1 MPSTNEIP
9 SIYVNGAGL
18 KFIHFNSVGV
28 NDVNVITVNR
38 PWMMTPP
45 QAVPWTPPVTVN
57 IGVPVVEMPGCVKMH
72 KENASKP
79 ENKSSSLVNDD
90 PDANVVL
97 CDGGMPYYEPPDYR
111 ADELT
116 WQTVYGEPE
125 QQVSG
130 VDTGDPLAP
139 PDADTS
145 PPETPQGD
153 KEVPCPGPANLRVGD
168 ITQAGD
174 ERVTGHQLIQDP
186 NNPKAQICET
196 LYEPTTA
203 VEKFFPSIPQA
214 TTTVSIA
221 VVATAGAAATPL
233 LLRVIKPIVQ
243 KIIKA
248 IQKKLGKKPY
258 KLSPREVITNNYRKE
273 KGLPPLNFGEKDML
287 KTYKQKSKG

>member
-72 KENASKP
+72 KENARNP
-79 ENKSSSLVNDD
+79 QNKSSTLVNDD

-125 QQVSG
+125 EQISG

-145 PPETPQGD
+145 PPETPNED
-153 KEVPCPGPANLRVGD
+153 KEVLCPGPTNLRVGD
-168 ITQAGD
+168 LTQAGD

-186 NNPKAQICET
+186 NNPKAKICET

-203 VEKFFPSIPQA
+203 AEKFLPSVPQT
-214 TTTVSIA
+214 TTTVAIA

-233 LLRVIKPIVQ
+233 LIRVIKPVIK
-243 KIIKA
+243 KIWTT
-248 IQKKLGKKPY
+248 IQKKLGKKEA
-258 KLSPREVITNNYRKE
+258 KLTRQDIVTNKYREKR
-273 KGLPPLNFGEKDML
+273 GLPPIKP
-287 KTYKQKSKG
+287 KG